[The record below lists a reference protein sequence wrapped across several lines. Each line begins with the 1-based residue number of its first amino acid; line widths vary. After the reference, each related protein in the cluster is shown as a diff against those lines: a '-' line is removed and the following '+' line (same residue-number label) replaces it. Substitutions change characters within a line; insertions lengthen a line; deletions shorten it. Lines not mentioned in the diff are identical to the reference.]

1 MAAGVSSVAIAQ
13 SGTDNLSTGMT
24 LAQPKDGCPVLVW
37 RIWPHSPAA
46 RAGAR
51 SGDLLVAVDGQPV
64 SALGLDGAAK
74 RLRAEPP
81 GPVSIKVRS
90 RATEREIEIDRAR
103 SSTILAANGMKTV
116 GDALVPVDTT
126 KEEVQRM
133 DDFDGRRIVDQV
145 FPMHY
150 PSNTQLYFAGFEVF
164 VLQNPSQIAVGGI
177 EDGPGARAG
186 LHWGDVIVSV
196 NGVSPAG
203 KSTAELESLFS
214 STRPTMIR
222 LEINRMGQSRI
233 IEFPM
238 EQTSEVLRQND
249 RRILNGW
256 VIPMAM
262 SDEDARCLGP
272 VK

>member
-1 MAAGVSSVAIAQ
+1 
-13 SGTDNLSTGMT
+13 
-24 LAQPKDGCPVLVW
+24 
-37 RIWPHSPAA
+37 
-46 RAGAR
+46 
-51 SGDLLVAVDGQPV
+51 
-64 SALGLDGAAK
+64 
-74 RLRAEPP
+74 
-81 GPVSIKVRS
+81 
-90 RATEREIEIDRAR
+90 
-103 SSTILAANGMKTV
+103 MKTV
-116 GDALVPVDTT
+116 GDAVVPVDTT

-164 VLQNPSQIAVGGI
+164 VLQDPSQIAVGGI
-177 EDGPGARAG
+177 EDGPGAHAG

-214 STRPTMIR
+214 STKPAMIR
-222 LEINRMGQSRI
+222 LEINRMGQSRT